1 MGFFRFHIF
10 TYKCIVTKAKHPN
23 KTSNAVKVTIF
34 SVDFVVLKIWE
45 HLSCWKYQHGD
56 LSGRFWVQ
64 LEMWSTC
71 IHLIINLFASFYHPM
86 NFFNKFY
93 GIYMLRR
100 RKTQTSNIQ
109 VVLTYYK
116 LFRLVSHKVVWL
128 IFVISL
134 ARLKS
139 FIYSRL
145 MHLTNTLMS
154 KQLIE

>member
-1 MGFFRFHIF
+1 MG
-10 TYKCIVTKAKHPN
+10 
-23 KTSNAVKVTIF
+23 TIIM
-34 SVDFVVLKIWE
+34 LKIPA
-45 HLSCWKYQHGD
+45 
-56 LSGRFWVQ
+56 RR
-64 LEMWSTC
+64 
-71 IHLIINLFASFYHPM
+71 LIRKILGPTWNVVDMYTFNNQPFASFYHPM
-86 NFFNKFY
+86 NFFNNFY
-93 GIYMLRR
+93 GIYVLRR

-154 KQLIE
+154 KQLIELKSNTEIKFSCNLFIISKFGN

>member
-1 MGFFRFHIF
+1 MGFFLFYIF
-10 TYKCIVTKAKHPN
+10 TYKFIVTKAKHPN
-23 KTSNAVKVTIF
+23 KASNAVKVTIF
-34 SVDFVVLKIWE
+34 SVDLVVLKIWE
-45 HLSCWKYQHGD
+45 QLSCWKYQHGD

-116 LFRLVSHKVVWL
+116 LFRLVSNNVVWL

-134 ARLKS
+134 ARLKVS
-139 FIYSRL
+139 YI
-145 MHLTNTLMS
+145 HV
-154 KQLIE
+154 